1 MYIEWAHIRNFRS
14 IVDQKFDFKNLNVIV
29 GNNDVGKSNLLRAL
43 NLFFENRSDHGVEF
57 NFEEDFS
64 LNAQVP
70 QKKAKEIIIELHVR
84 LPESYKGE
92 RRICWEKVWRKDGI
106 HDGHENFYF
115 VDNAK
120 KKSDRKKPDRKKLFW
135 LKNLRYK
142 YVPAIK
148 SKKYFSDLLI
158 DLYQILSDT
167 ISDEIKETSKNF
179 IDRIRKYTDELSEDL
194 KPLIDSKLDIP
205 KDMSGLFATLEFMTK
220 NQYKGTQKEIP
231 LRSRGDGIKVR
242 HIPKILKFIADQ
254 ENKLRAQGSPY
265 ISTIWGYEEPENSL
279 ELSKAFDLADEFLQY
294 SGEIQTFITTHSP
307 AFYNIGRDANNREK
321 VQVFYSDHEEGS
333 TRFETLTNFDKPDS
347 TMGLLELIAPFIEEK
362 NEEIRKINE
371 KIEELKIHEDSP
383 TLFVEGETDKHY
395 LELAWKN
402 LRDKVEM
409 PFKIIN
415 SKSAAKVSHCMQACI
430 HLQKA
435 GKKER
440 KVAGLFDDDECGG
453 KYYKEINHYSEN
465 NTKTK
470 VFKLEAP
477 KHLQPLFRRGVKVP
491 IEIESLFGIDIWKH
505 AKQSS
510 WLEERPDL
518 ISLNN
523 FNQMNI
529 SFDKHCKNQGI
540 EDQLLLYTK
549 KVKQTDKLN
558 FKEYIS
564 TIQKENIFEGFR
576 EVIKDIENYFK

>member
-43 NLFFENRSDHGVEF
+43 NLFFENRLDYGTEF

-64 LNAQVP
+64 LNAQIP
-70 QKKAKEIIIELHVR
+70 QKKAKEIIIELNVR
-84 LPESYKGE
+84 FPESYGGE
-92 RRICWEKVWRKDGI
+92 RCVCWKKVWRKDGI
-106 HDGHENFYF
+106 HGGHENFYF
-115 VDNAK
+115 VNNIK
-120 KKSDRKKPDRKKLFW
+120 KKPSRKKLFW

-148 SKKYFSDLLI
+148 SKKYFSYLLI

-167 ISDEIKETSKNF
+167 ISDEIKKTSKNF

-294 SGEIQTFITTHSP
+294 SGEIQIFITTHSP
-307 AFYNIGRDANNREK
+307 AFYNIGRDVNNREK
-321 VQVFYSDHEEGS
+321 VQVFYSEYKESS
-333 TRFETLTNFDKPDS
+333 TSFKALKDINEPDRV
-347 TMGLLELIAPFIEEK
+347 MGLLELVSPFVERK
-362 NEEIRKINE
+362 NEEIRMFKKI
-371 KIEELKIHEDSP
+371 IEELKIYEDSP

-395 LELAWKN
+395 LELAWQK
-402 LRDKVEM
+402 LKAGREM
-409 PFKIIN
+409 PFRIIN
-415 SKSAAKVSHCMQACI
+415 SKSAANVSHYMKSCI
-430 HLQKA
+430 HLQKV
-435 GKKER
+435 GEKKS
-440 KVAGLFDDDECGG
+440 KAAGLFDDDECGR
-453 KYYKEINHYSEN
+453 KHYDEMNDYSKN
-465 NTKTK
+465 YTKAK
-470 VFKLEAP
+470 AFKLNVP
-477 KHLQPLFRRGVKVP
+477 KHLQPLFQREVKVP

-505 AKQSS
+505 AEQSS
-510 WLEERPDL
+510 WLEERPGL

-529 SFDKHCKNQGI
+529 SFIEYCKKQGI
-540 EDQLLLYTK
+540 EGQLLLYTK
-549 KVKQTDKLN
+549 KVKQADKLN